1 MSNYIRLPE
10 WLRRGP
16 LEAMVLTRMKAL
28 TDSLHLHT
36 ICESA
41 YCPNRQECFTWQ
53 TAAFLILGD
62 ICTRNCAF
70 CAITTGQPA
79 PPDGREPE
87 HIVEA
92 VKRLNLRY
100 VVITSVTR
108 DDLPDGGA
116 SHFGKTIEAI
126 RRYDPKVNV
135 EVLVPDF
142 KGSLSALRVVVDAS
156 PTVLNHNIETVPR
169 LYSTVRRQ
177 ANYYRSIELVR
188 RAKLMSKK
196 LFTKSGLMLGLG
208 EEREEVIEV
217 MEDLRKVNCDFLTL
231 GQYLQPSLKKHKV
244 VRFLHPSEFMEYKV
258 VGEKMGFKSVASAP
272 LVRSSFRASEYFQSV
287 AVAEGLP

>member
-10 WLRRGP
+10 WLRRSP
-16 LEAMVLTRMKAL
+16 LEAAVLVRMRVL
-28 TDSLHLHT
+28 TDSLQLHT
-36 ICESA
+36 ICDSA
-41 YCPNRQECFTWQ
+41 HCPNRQECFTRQ

-70 CAITTGQPA
+70 CAVRTGQPD
-79 PPDGREPE
+79 PPDVCEPK
-87 HIVEA
+87 HVVEA

-100 VVITSVTR
+100 VIITSVTR

-126 RRYDPKVNV
+126 RHYDTKVNV
-135 EVLVPDF
+135 EILVPDF

-169 LYSTVRRQ
+169 LYSTVRQQ
-177 ANYYRSIELVR
+177 ASYYRSIELLK
-188 RAKLMSKK
+188 RAKLMGKR

-217 MEDLRKVNCDFLTL
+217 MEELRKADCDFLTL
-231 GQYLQPSLKKHKV
+231 GQYLQPSSKKHKV
-244 VRFLHPSEFMEYKV
+244 IRFLHPLEFMEYKA
-258 VGEKMGFKSVASAP
+258 VGEKMGFKSVVSAP
-272 LVRSSFRASEYFQSV
+272 LVRSSFRASECLQGVSH
-287 AVAEGLP
+287 G

>member
-1 MSNYIRLPE
+1 ML
-10 WLRRGP
+10 
-16 LEAMVLTRMKAL
+16 ARMKAV

-36 ICESA
+36 ICQSA
-41 YCPNRQECFTWQ
+41 FCPNRQECFTQQ

-70 CAITTGQPA
+70 CAIRTGRPG
-79 PPDGREPE
+79 PPDPREPA
-87 HIVEA
+87 HIVKA
-92 VKRLNLRY
+92 VKGLNLRY

-142 KGSLSALRVVVDAS
+142 RGSQSALRAVVDAS
-156 PTVLNHNIETVPR
+156 PTVLSHNVETVPR

-177 ANYYRSIELVR
+177 ASYHRSIELLR
-188 RAKLMSKK
+188 SAKLMGKK

-217 MEDLRKVNCDFLTL
+217 MEEMRKVDCDFLTL
-231 GQYLQPSLKKHKV
+231 GQYLQPSLKKHQV
-244 VRFLHPSEFMEYKV
+244 VRFLHPLEFKEY
-258 VGEKMGFKSVASAP
+258 EIAAEEMGFKSVASAP
-272 LVRSSFRASEYFQSV
+272 LVRSSFCASEYFQN
-287 AVAEGLP
+287 ATRLQQ